1 MFFVWT
7 VILLTRLRFR
17 QSVDRTTLQGLRL
30 RLRAHPL
37 PTLSSIAAIAAIA
50 FSTFRVDGLQYTL
63 PTFVPLLLAMS
74 VVYVRHRTRHQ
85 PNGV

>member
-1 MFFVWT
+1 

-17 QSVDRTTLQGLRL
+17 QSVDRTTLQGLPL

-37 PTLSSIAAIAAIA
+37 PTLASIAAIAAIA
-50 FSTFRVDGLQYTL
+50 FSTFWVDGRQYTL
-63 PTFVPLLLAMS
+63 PTFVPLLLS